1 MDVTL
6 SIKIRNIAAG
16 VVFVVEN
23 IVRDNI
29 VVENTIIACFLIVFV
44 ID

>member
-16 VVFVVEN
+16 VVEN

-29 VVENTIIACFLIVFV
+29 VVENTITACFLIVFV